1 MQENLL
7 SMKLRHTFRKEEK
20 LKSSK
25 RIKQLF
31 TSGNGFLLYPF
42 RVNWQ
47 TVPTDSK
54 YPAKV
59 LISASKKHFKKAV
72 QRNHLKRICREAYRK
87 NKHILY
93 EKLADKQTSI
103 IFSLIY
109 IGNEEEPYPTI
120 EKKIIAA
127 LHRLISEIDNN
138 SQQNI
143 TES

>member
-1 MQENLL
+1 
-7 SMKLRHTFRKEEK
+7 MKIRHTFRKEEK

-25 RIKQLF
+25 LIKQLF
-31 TSGNGFLLYPF
+31 ASGHGFLLHPL
-42 RVNWQ
+42 RLNWQ
-47 TVPTDSK
+47 TVPADSK

-72 QRNHLKRICREAYRK
+72 ERNHIKRICREAYRR

-93 EKLADKQTSI
+93 DFLREKQISI

-109 IGNEEEPYPTI
+109 IGNKEEAYTTI

-138 SQQNI
+138 SQQN
-143 TES
+143 TPVS

>member
-1 MQENLL
+1 
-7 SMKLRHTFRKEEK
+7 MKLRHTFRKEER

-31 TSGNGFLLYPF
+31 ASGNGFLLYPF

-47 TVPTDSK
+47 TVPADGK

-72 QRNHLKRICREAYRK
+72 QRNRIKRICREAYRK
-87 NKHILY
+87 NKRILY
-93 EKLADKQTSI
+93 DELADKQRSI

-109 IGNEEEPYPTI
+109 IGNEEETYPLI

-127 LHRLISEIDNN
+127 LHRLISEIANN
-138 SQQNI
+138 PQQN
-143 TES
+143 TPVS